1 MKTSK
6 TFKLLFWQV
15 MTKKKGTDAPIY
27 ARVTVNG
34 KRAEI
39 SLDQWFPVAFWD
51 AKMSRAAGRSI
62 EARELNYHLDKVQIA
77 IADVHETL
85 LKEGRF
91 VTAQAVKARYLGT
104 DNHNATLGDII
115 LYHNDQMKG
124 VLEYGTLKN
133 YGTTKK
139 YLTAFLNKKHKTLDI
154 YLRQLNYRFV
164 VDFEQFLRRPE
175 NHLSRLPLTNNG
187 IMKHLE
193 RLNKLMNLAVK
204 LEWLE
209 KNPFANY
216 QLKFKKF
223 DRPFLTLAELH
234 TFETISLERLTH
246 QKARDLFVFACYTGL
261 SYIDVKNLTKENLV
275 FGMDGKRWLS
285 LYREKSDQPVKLPL
299 LSKAAA
305 ILEKYSPDQM
315 SRRLLPMYSNQK
327 INTYLK
333 ELAVL
338 CEIDKHLNYH
348 VARHT
353 FATTVTL
360 SNVVPI
366 ETVSKLLGHS
376 KLSTTQIYARV
387 LEDKLSTDMADL
399 EGKLKGLERN
409 VS

>member
-15 MTKKKGTDAPIY
+15 LAKRKGTDAPIY

-62 EARELNYHLDKVQIA
+62 EARELNYHLDTVQFA

-85 LKEGRF
+85 LKERRF
-91 VTAQAVKARYLGT
+91 VSAQAVKARYLGT
-104 DNHNATLGDII
+104 DNHDATLGDIVQ
-115 LYHNDQMKG
+115 YHNDQMKG

-133 YGTTKK
+133 YGTTNK
-139 YLTAFLNKKHKTLDI
+139 YLTAFLNKKYKTSDI
-154 YLRQLNYRFV
+154 YLQQLNYRFV
-164 VDFEQFLRRPE
+164 VDFEQFLRRTE

-187 IMKHLE
+187 IMKHIE

-223 DRPFLTLAELH
+223 DRPFLTLAELER
-234 TFETISLERLTH
+234 FETIELVRATH
-246 QKARDLFVFACYTGL
+246 RKARDLFVFACYTGL
-261 SYIDVKNLTKENLV
+261 SYIDVKKLTKENLV

-299 LSKAAA
+299 LRKAAL
-305 ILEKYSPDQM
+305 ILEKYPLDQV
-315 SRRLLPMYSNQK
+315 SGRLLPMYSNQK
-327 INTYLK
+327 INKYLK
-333 ELAVL
+333 ELALL
-338 CEIDKHLNYH
+338 CEIDKHLSYH

-360 SNVVPI
+360 SNGVPI
-366 ETVSKLLGHS
+366 ETVSKLLGHT

>member
-15 MTKKKGTDAPIY
+15 LAKRKGTDAPIY
-27 ARVTVNG
+27 ARVTING

-39 SLDQWFPVAFWD
+39 SLDHWFPVAFWD

-62 EARELNYHLDKVQIA
+62 EARDLNYHLDTVQIA

-85 LKEGRF
+85 LKERRF
-91 VTAQAVKARYLGT
+91 VSAQAVKARYLGT
-104 DNHNATLGDII
+104 DNHDATLGDIVQ
-115 LYHNDQMKG
+115 YHNEQMRG

-133 YGTTKK
+133 YGTTNK
-139 YLTAFLNKKHKTLDI
+139 YLTAFLNKKHKTSDI
-154 YLRQLNYRFV
+154 YLQQLNYRFV
-164 VDFEQFLRRPE
+164 VDFEQFLRRKE

-187 IMKHLE
+187 IMKHIE

-223 DRPFLTLAELH
+223 DRPFLTIAELH
-234 TFETISLERLTH
+234 TFETISLKRLTH

-275 FGMDGKRWLS
+275 LGMDGKRWLS

-299 LSKAAA
+299 LQKAAA
-305 ILEKYSPDQM
+305 ILEKYADCQISE
-315 SRRLLPMYSNQK
+315 RLLPMYSNQK
-327 INTYLK
+327 INQYLK
-333 ELAVL
+333 EIAVL
-338 CEIDKHLNYH
+338 CEIHKHLSYH

-360 SNVVPI
+360 SNGVPI

-387 LEDKLSTDMADL
+387 LEDKLSNDMADL
-399 EGKLKGLERN
+399 QGKLNGLERN
-409 VS
+409 AS